1 MKTRIFIILA
11 FLLACGK
18 PSFAQEDS
26 VITLPTITVTSTA
39 EVPSVVNRAF
49 DKTFPEA
56 MNLSWYKYDKD
67 YLARF
72 IENDMDHN
80 ALFKKNGML
89 KYDVSFGYESNL
101 PEDVLQTVQ
110 GAYPDHKITR
120 TFRVQEG
127 GRDIWVVNLESLNN
141 YVIAR
146 VEENQL
152 EEVQRYNKS

>member
-1 MKTRIFIILA
+1 MIVA
-11 FLLACGK
+11 FLLACWS

-26 VITLPTITVTSTA
+26 VVTLPTITVTSTA
-39 EVPSVVNRAF
+39 DVPSVVNNALDR
-49 DKTFPEA
+49 TFPDA
-56 MNLSWYKYDKD
+56 FNLSWYKYDKD

-80 ALFKKNGML
+80 ALFKKNGVL

-101 PEDVLQTVQ
+101 PEDVLQMVQ
-110 GAYPDHKITR
+110 ASYPDHKITR

-127 GRDIWVVNLESLNN
+127 GRDIWVVNLESINN

-146 VEENQL
+146 VEQDQL
-152 EEVQRYNKS
+152 EEVQRFNKS